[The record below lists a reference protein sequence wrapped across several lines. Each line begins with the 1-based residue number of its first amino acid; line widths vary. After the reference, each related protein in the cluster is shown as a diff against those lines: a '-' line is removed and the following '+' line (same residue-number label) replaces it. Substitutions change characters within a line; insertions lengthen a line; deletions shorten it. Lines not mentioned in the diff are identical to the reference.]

1 MKIFLTSNL
10 GGTYY
15 KDGIETFVPL
25 NNKNQ
30 LVNNLK
36 SAITKT
42 QRISYIVSAPDFFDI
57 NDFYG
62 TLAFECLKKAGF
74 EFHETIIIDH
84 RFNGNIKE
92 TLLQSDV
99 IFLAG
104 GKTDIQMAYFESLNL
119 KEILQSYHGVLL
131 GMSAGAM
138 NCSNVVITP
147 AEERSEIG
155 RNMRWNGLGLTPF
168 VLEPHFVLNVSE
180 TLDIELRKDLLRL
193 SKGTD
198 FIALCDDSYLFID
211 GNTTTLFGESYHIH
225 KGEIKNIV
233 KDGNFKILSYNDC

>member
-10 GGTYY
+10 GGTYH

-74 EFHETIIIDH
+74 DFYDTVIIDH
-84 RFNGNIKE
+84 RFKGDIKE

-119 KEILQSYHGVLL
+119 KEILQSYQGVLI

-138 NCSNVVITP
+138 NCADVVFTP

-155 RNMRWNGLGLTPF
+155 RNMKWNGLGLTPF
-168 VLEPHFVLNVSE
+168 VLEPHFVLNVE
-180 TLDIELRKDLLRL
+180 DTLDLELRKELLRL
-193 SKGTD
+193 SNKTD
-198 FIALCDDSYLFID
+198 FIALCDDSYLLID
-211 GNTTTLFGESYHIH
+211 DCVTTLFGESYYIH

-233 KDGNFKILSYNDC
+233 KDGNFKVMSL